1 MMMKEKIYRESMNFK
16 LLSTAQLKNVFPEW
30 ENMINRIENYHQ
42 WLENVDLDK
51 NDLMNKQYN
60 LMYENVYSILGGR
73 GAGKTSVIFTLRKY
87 IEEYYPSDIVLP
99 IVMPEVIPEG
109 SDTLGWILASMES
122 LVKELSSSMR
132 EKHQRSNDIFYD
144 CKNRDNSLRT
154 IYDEVKELCYSRQMK
169 VGGNSFSEEIR
180 NNERKNQSGYALSRK
195 ISEFWI
201 RLIDTIKEVNGGREY
216 KQKEP
221 LIYLIFDDVD
231 LSPERAL
238 EICSTITKY
247 LSHPNLI
254 IIMTA
259 DEELFYDVILD
270 SITYKMRNLEEYFK
284 MCEFSIK
291 QKECDSY
298 CNKLSDTASLYM
310 GKIMPVSSRYMLK
323 TFEECSE
330 KQGFLLDGREEKQQ
344 DLEHFLREMV
354 NNLIRRDYRSNRRQ
368 MNNRNFLY
376 YQGNF
381 VSAYL
386 MFFGNTSRQIAD
398 ASLVIKNFFEELSSM
413 NRLKD
418 YPEKYKKE
426 YLKERVRGF
435 VVDILRTRGTYWG
448 NNDDII
454 QISKNLIVTKRGTA
468 DIYIEYAYLQQLFYD
483 EFKEVRESRNQYE
496 DMIKD
501 NIQENRSEERSII
514 KKNISLFMLM
524 FFTENILLLMNPL
537 LMEFGMYGQ
546 RNRVHGHR
554 YLVKGLDAMLAMESN
569 EESLIR
575 CDTESGNLSG
585 FLYNYQN
592 VLENYSMFIP
602 FDRYNIADI
611 RSYLYMLNKKE
622 SMEAKDLEKWY
633 WESPKWFRTIVPMI
647 WFAYK
652 RTFLIDRR
660 FYVEN
665 IKPLDKI
672 PVYGRTV
679 SKFLIK
685 IEEVLRDIICG
696 DEKETIGIIG
706 REGEYAKELAQI
718 RDDIAR
724 LYMEVENY
732 EVLDKEK
739 VYDSIQFISQQS
751 VDFEIKLMAE
761 ETERKLEKKGDRV
774 CLLSKNNMD
783 SFFKSIERKD
793 RRMQQSDYKKI
804 WGEEE
809 TWGGILDKASTIKVN
824 IDMSMADKNRE
835 ELMQMQRQY
844 IAIFKRLVAERLSS
858 DEYFLE
864 LREIP
869 NAGLFETIKKV
880 YEGEESSNSIFSWDL
895 KQIIREDTENYIKY
909 IKNL

>member
-109 SDTLGWILASMES
+109 SDTLGWILASLES

-180 NNERKNQSGYALSRK
+180 NNERKNQSGYELSRK

-201 RLIDTIKEVNGGREY
+201 RLIDTIKEVNRGKEY

-354 NNLIRRDYRSNRRQ
+354 NNLIRRGYRSNRRQ

-679 SKFLIK
+679 SKFLIE

-761 ETERKLEKKGDRV
+761 EIERKLEKKGDRV

-824 IDMSMADKNRE
+824 IDMSMADKNSE

-844 IAIFKRLVAERLSS
+844 ITIFKKLVAERLSS

>member
-109 SDTLGWILASMES
+109 SDTLGWILASLES

-180 NNERKNQSGYALSRK
+180 NNERKNQSGYELSRK

-201 RLIDTIKEVNGGREY
+201 RLIDTIKEVNRGKEY

-685 IEEVLRDIICG
+685 IEEVLRNIICG

-835 ELMQMQRQY
+835 ELMRMQRQY
-844 IAIFKRLVAERLSS
+844 ITIFKRLVAERLSS

>member
-109 SDTLGWILASMES
+109 SDTLGWILASLES

-180 NNERKNQSGYALSRK
+180 NNERKNQSGYELSRK

-201 RLIDTIKEVNGGREY
+201 RLIDTIKEVNRGKEY

-354 NNLIRRDYRSNRRQ
+354 NNLIRRDYRSSRRQ
-368 MNNRNFLY
+368 MNNKNFLY

-501 NIQENRSEERSII
+501 NIQENQSEERSII

-575 CDTESGNLSG
+575 CDTGSGNLSG
-585 FLYNYQN
+585 FLYDYQN

-696 DEKETIGIIG
+696 DEKKTIGIIG

-761 ETERKLEKKGDRV
+761 EIERKLEKKGDRV

-809 TWGGILDKASTIKVN
+809 TWGGILDKASIIKVN
-824 IDMSMADKNRE
+824 IDMSMADKNRK
-835 ELMQMQRQY
+835 ELIQMQFQY
-844 IAIFKRLVAERLSS
+844 ITIFKRLVAERLSS

>member
-109 SDTLGWILASMES
+109 SDTLGWILASLES

-180 NNERKNQSGYALSRK
+180 NNERKNQSGYELSRK

-201 RLIDTIKEVNGGREY
+201 RLIDTIKEVNRGKEY

-354 NNLIRRDYRSNRRQ
+354 NNLIRRGYRSNRRQ

-679 SKFLIK
+679 SKFLIE

-761 ETERKLEKKGDRV
+761 EIERKLEKKGDRV

-824 IDMSMADKNRE
+824 IDMSMADKNSE
-835 ELMQMQRQY
+835 ELMRMQRQY
-844 IAIFKRLVAERLSS
+844 ITIFKKLVAERLSS